1 MLRSNRYAVKRVDK
15 RKLNGDDIAALR
27 TEVDIMLKLNHP
39 NIVGLYETFESKHY
53 FDLVME
59 FCPGGELFER
69 LVQRKSYPESDAKIV
84 IRAIC
89 DAVGYCHRRNV
100 VHRDL
105 KPENILFADTSE
117 DAAIKVADFG
127 FAQKV
132 MTAGLAT
139 DCGSPWY
146 VAPEILTGIR
156 YESSVDM
163 WSIGVITYILL
174 CGYPPFRDNNQPRL
188 FAKIR
193 DVQYEFDS
201 PYWDDI
207 SDEAK
212 NFVSSLLQ
220 GDPKNRMTAAK
231 ALQHEWLAGSTE
243 VQKGFDE
250 AQEKLMDLV
259 ALRSESVRVGQLEKK
274 GVWNR
279 EYRSREFLLHPSQG
293 LIYTDRFTQKGSIAY
308 DDIKKVDAY
317 VYIRA
322 CISISITTN
331 SNKH

>member
-1 MLRSNRYAVKRVDK
+1 
-15 RKLNGDDIAALR
+15 
-27 TEVDIMLKLNHP
+27 
-39 NIVGLYETFESKHY
+39 
-53 FDLVME
+53 ME

-69 LVQRKSYPESDAKIV
+69 LVQRKNYPETDAKIV

-220 GDPKNRMTAAK
+220 GDPKNRLTAAK

-293 LIYTDRFTQKGSIAY
+293 LIYTDRFTQKGSIPF

-317 VYIRA
+317 VKTLFFSLLFVDGHIRTFVLIHNEQIRNQQQKRKIRTMLCGGVQKRTKLHA
-322 CISISITTN
+322 SS
-331 SNKH
+331 

>member
-1 MLRSNRYAVKRVDK
+1 
-15 RKLNGDDIAALR
+15 
-27 TEVDIMLKLNHP
+27 
-39 NIVGLYETFESKHY
+39 
-53 FDLVME
+53 
-59 FCPGGELFER
+59 
-69 LVQRKSYPESDAKIV
+69 
-84 IRAIC
+84 
-89 DAVGYCHRRNV
+89 
-100 VHRDL
+100 
-105 KPENILFADTSE
+105 
-117 DAAIKVADFG
+117 
-127 FAQKV
+127 
-132 MTAGLAT
+132 
-139 DCGSPWY
+139 
-146 VAPEILTGIR
+146 
-156 YESSVDM
+156 
-163 WSIGVITYILL
+163 
-174 CGYPPFRDNNQPRL
+174 
-188 FAKIR
+188 IR

-220 GDPKNRMTAAK
+220 GDPKNRLTAAK

-293 LIYTDRFTQKGSIAY
+293 LIYTDRFTQKGSIPF

-317 VYIRA
+317 VKTLFFSLLFVDGHIRTFVLIQRTDTKPTA
-322 CISISITTN
+322 KKKNTNDALWWSPEKDETTCFELRVWQLKCN
-331 SNKH
+331 GLKLYEMHFVFVILQRSPRMRWVVET

>member
-1 MLRSNRYAVKRVDK
+1 M
-15 RKLNGDDIAALR
+15 
-27 TEVDIMLKLNHP
+27 
-39 NIVGLYETFESKHY
+39 Y
-53 FDLVME
+53 FDDSTARFYAATVVLV
-59 FCPGGELFER
+59 FEYMH
-69 LVQRKSYPESDAKIV
+69 SMDIV
-84 IRAIC
+84 
-89 DAVGYCHRRNV
+89 Y
-100 VHRDL
+100 RDL

-259 ALRSESVRVGQLEKK
+259 ALRSESVRVGLA
-274 GVWNR
+274 
-279 EYRSREFLLHPSQG
+279 H
-293 LIYTDRFTQKGSIAY
+293 
-308 DDIKKVDAY
+308 
-317 VYIRA
+317 
-322 CISISITTN
+322 
-331 SNKH
+331 